1 MMMMNYFKVLGIVF
15 GLAAFLKPFYMH
27 LLPWDEN
34 RFIEKFYSEERPP
47 YIVVI
52 ALLGLALIAL
62 TWYLHFTLNVA
73 NSIYITVLFSLT
85 AIKALVLLLDY
96 QKFQKAVASMLRKD
110 RGRGVVLIDIGASVI
125 GLIILIASFMLY

>member
-1 MMMMNYFKVLGIVF
+1 MNYFKVLGIVF

-27 LLPWDEN
+27 LLPWNEN
-34 RFIEKFYSEERPP
+34 SFIEKFYSEKRPP

-62 TWYLHFTLNVA
+62 TWYLHFTLGIK
-73 NSIYITVLFSLT
+73 NSIYLTVIFSFT

-96 QKFQKAVASMLRKD
+96 QKFQKTVAAMLRKD
-110 RGRGVVLIDIGASVI
+110 RGRSVVLIDIAASII
-125 GLIILIASFMLY
+125 GLIILVATFILY

>member
-1 MMMMNYFKVLGIVF
+1 MNYFKVLGIVF

-34 RFIEKFYSEERPP
+34 SFIEKFYSEKRPP

-52 ALLGLALIAL
+52 ALLGLALVAL
-62 TWYLHFTLNVA
+62 TWYLHFTLGIA

-85 AIKALVLLLDY
+85 AVKALVLLLDY
-96 QKFQKAVASMLRKD
+96 QKFQKTVAAMLRKD
-110 RGRGVVLIDIGASVI
+110 QGRGVVLVDIAASAFGLVI
-125 GLIILIASFMLY
+125 LAATLYFY

>member
-1 MMMMNYFKVLGIVF
+1 VNYFKVLGIVF

-125 GLIILIASFMLY
+125 GLVILVVTFILY

>member
-1 MMMMNYFKVLGIVF
+1 VNYFKALGIVF

-34 RFIEKFYSEERPP
+34 SFIEKFYSKERPP

-62 TWYLHFTLNVA
+62 TWYLHFTLDIA
-73 NSIYITVLFSLT
+73 NSIYLTVLFSLT
-85 AIKALVLLLDY
+85 AVKALVLLLDY
-96 QKFQKAVASMLRKD
+96 QKFQKTVAAMLSKN
-110 RGRGVVLIDIGASVI
+110 RGRGIVLIDIGASVI
-125 GLIILIASFMLY
+125 GLVILAATLYFY

>member
-1 MMMMNYFKVLGIVF
+1 MNYFKVLGTIF

-34 RFIEKFYSEERPP
+34 SFIEKFYTEKRPP

-52 ALLGLALIAL
+52 ALLGLALVAL
-62 TWYLHFTLNVA
+62 TWYFHFTLGIA
-73 NSIYITVLFSLT
+73 NSIYMTVLFSLT

-96 QKFQKAVASMLRKD
+96 QKFQKTVAAMLRKD
-110 RGRGVVLIDIGASVI
+110 RGRGVVMVDIGASVI
-125 GLIILIASFMLY
+125 GLVILIVTFILY

>member
-1 MMMMNYFKVLGIVF
+1 MNYFKALGLVF

-34 RFIEKFYSEERPP
+34 SFIEKFYSEERPP

-62 TWYLHFTLNVA
+62 TWYLHFTLNIA

-85 AIKALVLLLDY
+85 AVKALVLLLDY
-96 QKFQKAVASMLRKD
+96 QKFQKTVAAMLSKN
-110 RGRGVVLIDIGASVI
+110 RGRGIVLIDIGASVI
-125 GLIILIASFMLY
+125 GLVILAATLYFY

>member
-1 MMMMNYFKVLGIVF
+1 MNYFKVLGIVF

-34 RFIEKFYSEERPP
+34 SFIEKFYSEKRPP

-62 TWYLHFTLNVA
+62 TWYLHFTLDIA

-85 AIKALVLLLDY
+85 AVKALVLLLDY
-96 QKFQKAVASMLRKD
+96 QKFQKTVAAMLSKD
-110 RGRGVVLIDIGASVI
+110 QGRGVVLIDIAASAFGLVI
-125 GLIILIASFMLY
+125 LAATLYFY

>member
-1 MMMMNYFKVLGIVF
+1 MNFFKVLGIIF

-34 RFIEKFYSEERPP
+34 SFIEKFYTEKRPP

-52 ALLGLALIAL
+52 ALLGLALVAL
-62 TWYLHFTLNVA
+62 TWYYHFTLGIA
-73 NSIYITVLFSLT
+73 NSIYMTVLFSLT

-96 QKFQKAVASMLRKD
+96 QKFQKTVAAMLRKD
-110 RGRGVVLIDIGASVI
+110 RGRGVILVDIGASVI
-125 GLIILIASFMLY
+125 GLAILIAAFYLY

>member
-1 MMMMNYFKVLGIVF
+1 MNYFKVLGIIF
-15 GLAAFLKPFYMH
+15 GLVAFLKPFYMH

-34 RFIEKFYSEERPP
+34 SFIEKFYTEERPT

-73 NSIYITVLFSLT
+73 NSIYLTVLFSLT
-85 AIKALVLLLDY
+85 AIKALFLLLDY
-96 QKFQKAVASMLRKD
+96 QKFQETVATMLRKD
-110 RGRGVVLIDIGASVI
+110 RGRGVVLVDIGASVI
-125 GLIILIASFMLY
+125 GLIILVVTFILY